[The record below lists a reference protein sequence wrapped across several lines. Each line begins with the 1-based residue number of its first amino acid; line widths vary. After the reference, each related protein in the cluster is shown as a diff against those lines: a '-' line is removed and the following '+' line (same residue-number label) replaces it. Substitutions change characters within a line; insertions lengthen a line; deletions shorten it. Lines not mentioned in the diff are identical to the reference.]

1 MCFILRLTGCAW
13 VKLFFLNIKGMMW
26 INLWETLQI
35 CWWKTKSKKE
45 LIILVTIC
53 GRKSKIIVDVVN
65 SNILLL
71 ISRLTMTNLGMLM
84 DKKNHKM
91 IFDGK
96 AFKLDFR
103 SNEPYVIP
111 VYLWTFRKF
120 DIVEQRRKKKKSHKS
135 LMAICSCFEREA
147 DLLVEKWCLKNG
159 W

>member
-53 GRKSKIIVDVVN
+53 GRKSKITVDVVN

-84 DKKNHKM
+84 DKKNH
-91 IFDGK
+91 
-96 AFKLDFR
+96 
-103 SNEPYVIP
+103 N
-111 VYLWTFRKF
+111 LWTFRKF